1 MNITQTLGD
10 SLTLVANAYQEYW
23 HALLPPHLSLPAF
36 IAFSNNAITGERS

>member
-23 HALLPPHLSLPAF
+23 HAVLQSHLSHPAF
-36 IAFSNNAITGERS
+36 FVFSNNAIKGERS